1 MDISVFEKQLG
12 VSNLKVYLINEI
24 KVSRQEAELF
34 TDNIIKEI
42 LNRIDN
48 NIPVSVNLFSI
59 ISELIHLKKSIFFVE
74 TSEIHYYY
82 KVYSFFNNSLLN
94 SLNKT
99 VDDDEKLVDF
109 IFENFAFLKLPN
121 YIISNRF
128 KNFKRDFYSYYIRI
142 YFEKK
147 SILLFDKLN
156 ELNYLKDFIWNLDNL
171 DKGILEFYKLLIID
185 KEKADANFKIEIEYI
200 KDKGELKINRL
211 EDEIK
216 TKDREIRYKEGTIEL
231 YNDYHKKYLEN
242 YPTFIN
248 DTYFGDNQPFIF
260 NLYNFLRKNLL
271 INMMGWSYFYSCLSS
286 NSNEII
292 NLQSKNNLKFIG
304 RILYCLQ
311 DFLQPKYKS
320 DFHDFLK
327 NKFYINEKPINDNF
341 FKNHMRPIYDK
352 SLYPNLNEI
361 DDFFANQK
369 NIYIKTNN

>member
-12 VSNLKVYLINEI
+12 VSNLKSYLINEI

-216 TKDREIRYKEGTIEL
+216 TKDREIKYKEGTIEL

-260 NLYNFLRKNLL
+260 NLYNFLLKYQLL
-271 INMMGWSYFYSCLSS
+271 KSTGWSYFYSCLVVG
-286 NSNEII
+286 NNEII
-292 NLQSKNNLKFIG
+292 NLNNIKNAKPIG
-304 RILYCLQ
+304 RIFKNLKEFVL
-311 DFLQPKYKS
+311 PKYKE
-320 DFHDFLK
+320 DFKNFIL
-327 NKFYINEKPINDNF
+327 NKFYINEEPINPGF
-341 FKNHMRPIYDK
+341 FGNHTR
-352 SLYPNLNEI
+352 EI
-361 DDFFANQK
+361 NNDDLTYKLKEVDDFFEEQKKVYIK
-369 NIYIKTNN
+369 NII